1 MGNRIGRNG
10 HLLGYGFGLND
21 PVKSDGFVRV
31 SEETGR
37 SG

>member
-1 MGNRIGRNG
+1 MGHETGRNG

-21 PVKSDGFVRV
+21 PAKSDGFVRV
-31 SEETGR
+31 CED